1 MGKNTRYSRKTN
13 NRRLLRK
20 GEKLKF
26 TIKRTSSKV
35 NTSIYR
41 AFLDKSEVTIEFNH
55 NTQIGTFYYVTNNPK
70 STQSKW
76 DTSNFETWARNH
88 IQTTLKGEKMEK
100 VTRFHYSLAIDTQD
114 QNDTEA
120 LENLIGEISTI
131 LRKSAE
137 EGQIRGSHFDSEM
150 TETIDED
157 IAFDE

>member
-1 MGKNTRYSRKTN
+1 M
-13 NRRLLRK
+13 
-20 GEKLKF
+20 KF

-41 AFLDKSEVTIEFNH
+41 AFLDKSEVTIEFDH
-55 NTQIGTFYYVTNNPK
+55 DTHIATFYYVTDNPK
-70 STQSKW
+70 SPQSKW

-88 IQTTLKGEKMEK
+88 IQTTLKGEKMKE
-100 VTRFHYSLAIDTQD
+100 VTRFHYSLAIDTND
-114 QNDTEA
+114 KNDTEA

-131 LRKSAE
+131 LRRSAE
-137 EGQIRGSHFDSEM
+137 EGKIRGSHFDSDM